1 MDDKLNILYKKIN
14 SKDIIIF
21 GLSYCGYSAK
31 TVEYLK
37 QKNIKFKY
45 YIVDKY
51 YDIFIKLLH
60 ELSKIYLNL
69 NINIHHKTFPVIFI
83 KNKFIGG
90 YNELINL
97 L

>member
-1 MDDKLNILYKKIN
+1 MDSKLNILYKKIN

-31 TVEYLK
+31 TIEFLK
-37 QKNIKFKY
+37 KKNIKFKY
-45 YIVDKY
+45 YIIDKY
-51 YDIFIKLLH
+51 YNIFINLLH
-60 ELSKIYLNL
+60 QLSNINSNL
-69 NINIHHKTFPVIFI
+69 NINTEHKTFPVIFI

-97 L
+97 F